1 MLSGLPLFPVQ
12 ASTLAPEVDHL
23 YFGILAV
30 TSFFAILVTIIV
42 LYFGMK
48 YKDSTGERVGAPIHG
63 SVPLELLWSF
73 IPFLIAM
80 VIFAF
85 IATSYAA
92 ISLRYA
98 TRMRVVAAGAPRSA
112 ALSEYLNR
120 LISVPY
126 ASVDAQA
133 GTFTTS
139 TGDFPN
145 TRTIT
150 VSTSGLTKTVTLI
163 LTPTNTA
170 IKPDTIVIPG
180 GNLGNVS
187 ALGAGFDLMIQLGLI
202 TKRPRIVVA
211 QAEAAKITAVI
222 GSAKPL
228 PAAQRSVL
236 VSDTICLM
244 QSIITDEWP
253 LISRHTCAPASI
265 AACVS

>member
-1 MLSGLPLFPVQ
+1 MTRARRRLTRPRRGAGLV
-12 ASTLAPEVDHL
+12 E
-23 YFGILAV
+23 
-30 TSFFAILVTIIV
+30 IV
-42 LYFGMK
+42 L
-48 YKDSTGERVGAPIHG
+48 
-63 SVPLELLWSF
+63 
-73 IPFLIAM
+73 AM

-150 VSTSGLTKTVTLI
+150 VTTSGMTKTVTLI
-163 LTPTNTA
+163 LTPANTA
-170 IKPDTIVIPG
+170 IKPDTIVITRRTVPTG
-180 GNLGNVS
+180 SPLG
-187 ALGAGFDLMIQLGLI
+187 
-202 TKRPRIVVA
+202 
-211 QAEAAKITAVI
+211 
-222 GSAKPL
+222 
-228 PAAQRSVL
+228 
-236 VSDTICLM
+236 
-244 QSIITDEWP
+244 
-253 LISRHTCAPASI
+253 
-265 AACVS
+265 

>member
-1 MLSGLPLFPVQ
+1 MIRLRVTRMTSVACAVIAATAFAAAQQRFTSNVDVVVVHPQ
-12 ASTLAPEVDHL
+12 STLGPAKGTCGLLQSCESGEALERLGEGKPVVLSHPATEYGRAL
-23 YFGILAV
+23 TQIAGRLAQRISIQ
-30 TSFFAILVTIIV
+30 TIGQAQAARGAGLVEIV
-42 LYFGMK
+42 L
-48 YKDSTGERVGAPIHG
+48 
-63 SVPLELLWSF
+63 
-73 IPFLIAM
+73 AM

-170 IKPDTIVIPG
+170 IKPDTIECARNP
-180 GNLGNVS
+180 NF
-187 ALGAGFDLMIQLGLI
+187 ALLN
-202 TKRPRIVVA
+202 
-211 QAEAAKITAVI
+211 
-222 GSAKPL
+222 
-228 PAAQRSVL
+228 
-236 VSDTICLM
+236 
-244 QSIITDEWP
+244 
-253 LISRHTCAPASI
+253 
-265 AACVS
+265 